1 VVATRLGL
9 DTEAAG
15 SYHRD
20 VTTWRCPHCG
30 TPQADGGRCWV
41 CHRSATSCGTCR
53 HYRRAVAGQ
62 LGYCGLD
69 SRRQPLIG
77 DEVRGCWEAG
87 VQPVAT
93 VSPGSGATA
102 PGIDFIPVD
111 QVVTPAPPT
120 TREAPLGIGAGY
132 GLFDL
137 EG

>member
-1 VVATRLGL
+1 
-9 DTEAAG
+9 
-15 SYHRD
+15 

-53 HYRRAVAGQ
+53 HFRRAVAGQ

-69 SRRQPLIG
+69 PRRQPLNG
-77 DEVRGCWEAG
+77 DEVRGCWEANP
-87 VQPVAT
+87 QPAST
-93 VSPGSGATA
+93 
-102 PGIDFIPVD
+102 
-111 QVVTPAPPT
+111 VTPAGGDHHTGLDFVSLEEDLVIPAPT
-120 TREAPLGIGAGY
+120 PRELRLGIGEAY